1 MHHILIRMLFFACGI
16 LITTSC
22 PVRAFIPLWSL
33 VNQFTSSGL
42 FSAVDSMFAFMIEL
56 TVSFGTLSSISA
68 IMIELTVS
76 FGTLSSIL
84 AIFDSRLL
92 ACGVLRIIDVSAIRV
107 NWLASWSVTLSS
119 KRTVY
124 STFKAFVILW
134 MLVSTSRRG
143 VLVSAIISKSTNF
156 VGAFHIKVK
165 TFNDYIP
172 PQL

>member
-1 MHHILIRMLFFACGI
+1 MLSKTSLLTSASKTIPAYFILNFSSSWMIRVALVISAVLSQGTVEGLSLTMHHILIRMLFFACGI

-56 TVSFGTLSSISA
+56 TASFGTLSSI
-68 IMIELTVS
+68 
-76 FGTLSSIL
+76 F

-107 NWLASWSVTLSS
+107 N
-119 KRTVY
+119 
-124 STFKAFVILW
+124 
-134 MLVSTSRRG
+134 
-143 VLVSAIISKSTNF
+143 
-156 VGAFHIKVK
+156 
-165 TFNDYIP
+165 
-172 PQL
+172 

>member
-1 MHHILIRMLFFACGI
+1 MLSKTSLLTSASKTIPAYFILNFISSWMIRVALFISAVLSQGTVEGLSLPIYHILIRMLFFACGI

-107 NWLASWSVTLSS
+107 N
-119 KRTVY
+119 
-124 STFKAFVILW
+124 
-134 MLVSTSRRG
+134 
-143 VLVSAIISKSTNF
+143 
-156 VGAFHIKVK
+156 
-165 TFNDYIP
+165 
-172 PQL
+172 